1 MISKFTINGF
11 KGFEHLELPRLTR
24 VTILGGR
31 NNVGKTTVLEAMF
44 MLFDRLN
51 PQMIFRQFA
60 WRGVNI
66 LSMEPDS
73 MWAPV
78 FNNYDLNKS
87 ICISV
92 SRNNNEEKMTIKF
105 NPNYIPVN
113 IPADVAKSGAKGLQ
127 IRTDQKPTPSYAL
140 DITYDNEDM
149 KNQTTHLLI
158 GLEGMGMRIDNVR
171 VKQRSAVFIG
181 ARVPANPSEDAERF
195 GQLDIMGKQDKILE
209 FLKLIEPNLKSLS
222 SITVGGTSLI
232 HGDIGLARKIPV
244 SYMGDGVS
252 RLLTIILAIATSK
265 NGIVAID
272 ECENGFHY
280 SVMPKIWEGIAR
292 AAREFNCQVIGTTHS
307 DECLKAAY
315 KGFSCGLEKDLS
327 YVRLDR
333 LDNKTVAKTFN
344 YEMLKV
350 AIETNMEVR

>member
-44 MLFDRLN
+44 MLFDRFN
-51 PQMIFRQFA
+51 PQMILHQFA
-60 WRGVNI
+60 WRGVKI
-66 LSMEPDS
+66 ISMEPDS

-78 FNNYDLNKS
+78 FYNYDLNKS
-87 ICISV
+87 ISISV
-92 SRNNNEEKMTIKF
+92 LRNTTAEKMTIKF
-105 NPNYIPVN
+105 NPNYIPSA
-113 IPADVAKSGAKGLQ
+113 IPADIEKSGAKSLQ
-127 IRTDQKPTPSYAL
+127 IRTDQKPVPSYAL
-140 DITYDNEDM
+140 DITYDDEGQ
-149 KNQTTHLLI
+149 NQTAHLLMGPE
-158 GLEGMGMRIDNVR
+158 GLGIRIDNTMG
-171 VKQRSAVFIG
+171 KQRSAVFIG
-181 ARVPANPSEDAERF
+181 ARVPVNPSEDAERF
-195 GQLDIMGKQDKILE
+195 GQLDIMGKQDKILD
-209 FLKLIEPNLKSLS
+209 FLRLIEPNLKSLS

-232 HGDIGLARKIPV
+232 HGDVGLTRKIPV

-272 ECENGFHY
+272 ECENGIHH
-280 SVMPKIWEGIAR
+280 SVMPKIWEGIAH
-292 AAREFNCQVIGTTHS
+292 AAREFDCQVIGTTHS

-327 YVRLDR
+327 YIRLDR
-333 LDNKTVAKTFN
+333 LNNKTVAKTFN
-344 YEMLKV
+344 YEMLNV